1 MPLIP
6 YEPFRNLDQ
15 WKNNL
20 DKFFNDAQS
29 GFGFLSEFNSTR
41 IDVFENDNE
50 VVAHCE
56 IPGLENKNDVHIHV
70 DDNLLTI
77 QGVVHRSNEIKEE
90 QMYRKERFS
99 GRFQRSVTL
108 PSIVSAENTTA
119 SYKNGVLEV
128 RMPKTTK
135 NTAKPIDIQFH

>member
-41 IDVFENDNE
+41 IDVFENEKE

-56 IPGLENKNDVHIHV
+56 LPGLENKEDVHIHV
-70 DDNLLTI
+70 DDNKLTI
-77 QGVVHRSNEIKEE
+77 QGIVNRGGEIKEN

-108 PSIVSAENTTA
+108 PSLVSAEETTA
-119 SYKNGVLEV
+119 TYKNGVLEV
-128 RMPKTTK
+128 RMPKTIKDT
-135 NTAKPIDIQFH
+135 NKPIDIQFQ